1 MPEISRFF
9 GVIIRMY
16 YDDHEPPHFHAIYGS
31 DEAQIGIDPI
41 KLLQGNLPHRALS
54 MVLEWAAL
62 HQGEL
67 KENWKRL
74 HASQTANKIEPLK

>member
-1 MPEISRFF
+1 
-9 GVIIRMY
+9 
-16 YDDHEPPHFHAIYGS
+16 
-31 DEAQIGIDPI
+31 
-41 KLLQGNLPHRALS
+41 
-54 MVLEWAAL
+54 L